1 MKVHADVAVRNTTT
15 QRAHER
21 AVKEAVRL
29 ALGLAGVRGS
39 VEVSAVMVGERAMR
53 ALERE
58 WKGEDKVTDVLS
70 FRFAEGGPMGVPE
83 PGAPQYLG
91 EIVIC
96 LPYAYAQ
103 AKELGVRGKEH
114 VVTLAAHGAIHL
126 AGIDHERSA
135 MEARKTEEIQKKVIK
150 HVHKTGI

>member
-1 MKVHADVAVRNTTT
+1 MTTK
-15 QRAHER
+15 RAHER

-29 ALGLAGVRGS
+29 ALEHAGVRGKG
-39 VEVSAVMVGERAMR
+39 EVSVVMVGERAIR

-70 FRFAEGGPMGVPE
+70 FRFAEGGRTDIPRE
-83 PGAPQYLG
+83 AEHLG

-103 AKELGVRGKEH
+103 ARELGVRGKEH
-114 VVTLAAHGAIHL
+114 IVTLAAHGAIHL
-126 AGIDHERSA
+126 SGIDHERSA
-135 MEARKTEEIQKKVIK
+135 KEARKTDEIQKKVVK
-150 HVHKTGI
+150 LLKRKT

>member
-1 MKVHADVAVRNTTT
+1 MRVYADVAVRNTTT

-21 AVKEAVRL
+21 AVKEAVARAL
-29 ALGLAGVRGS
+29 AHAGVRGKG
-39 VEVSAVMVGERAMR
+39 EVSVVMVNERAIR

-70 FRFAEGGPMGVPE
+70 FRFAEDGRMDMRFPRE
-83 PGAPQYLG
+83 TEQLG

-103 AKELGVRGKEH
+103 AQERGVRAREYII
-114 VVTLAAHGAIHL
+114 TLAAHGAIHL

-135 MEARKTEEIQKKVIK
+135 REARKTDEIQKKVIK
-150 HVHKTGI
+150 NLVS

>member
-1 MKVHADVAVRNTTT
+1 MKAYIDVAVRNMTTR
-15 QRAHER
+15 RAHKR
-21 AVKEAVRL
+21 AVKEAVRC
-29 ALGLAGVRGS
+29 ALELAGARGNG
-39 VEVSAVMVGERAMR
+39 EVSVVMVSERAIR

-70 FRFAEGGPMGVPE
+70 FRFAEGGCAGARNPGEAE
-83 PGAPQYLG
+83 PLG

-103 AKELGVRGKEH
+103 ARELGVQGKEH
-114 VVTLAAHGAIHL
+114 IITLAAHGAIHL

-135 MEARKTEEIQKKVIK
+135 QEERRTKAIQKKVIK
-150 HVHKTGI
+150 HIL